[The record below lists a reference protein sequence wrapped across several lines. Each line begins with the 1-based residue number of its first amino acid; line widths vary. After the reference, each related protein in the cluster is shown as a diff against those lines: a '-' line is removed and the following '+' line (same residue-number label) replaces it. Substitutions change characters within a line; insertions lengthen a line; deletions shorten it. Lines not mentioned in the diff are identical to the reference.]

1 MLTPYSKLRPYL
13 TISFVHSDV
22 SGNSLRTLTAFCLVT
37 RFLFLTTGGASWL
50 DRSCAKFGLGHTPGG
65 AHIKG
70 ESATHYTRMYFTLK
84 NLWLMKYHLI
94 SGIFSCK
101 YTRRYLI
108 FDLMAFSFSSLTA
121 LNSPHYCMRRF
132 FLIIVFFFTHLVYT
146 VLVTHF
152 NPFVFILM
160 WCSVQTLSTF
170 FIYFKT
176 FTLCFHIKFQEPST
190 VNFSPVI

>member
-1 MLTPYSKLRPYL
+1 MLTPYSQLRPYL
-13 TISFVHSDV
+13 TISSVHSDV
-22 SGNSLRTLTAFCLVT
+22 SGNSVFTHFNGVLFSNSL
-37 RFLFLTTGGASWL
+37 LFLTTGGASRL

-65 AHIKG
+65 ADIKG
-70 ESATHYTRMYFTLK
+70 GSATHYTRMYFTLK

-132 FLIIVFFFTHLVYT
+132 FSNDFFFFH
-146 VLVTHF
+146 
-152 NPFVFILM
+152 
-160 WCSVQTLSTF
+160 TF
-170 FIYFKT
+170 GLHSFGYSF
-176 FTLCFHIKFQEPST
+176 
-190 VNFSPVI
+190 

>member
-1 MLTPYSKLRPYL
+1 M
-13 TISFVHSDV
+13 
-22 SGNSLRTLTAFCLVT
+22 
-37 RFLFLTTGGASWL
+37 FLTTVGASRL

-65 AHIKG
+65 ADIKG

-132 FLIIVFFFTHLVYT
+132 FLIIGFFSHIWSTQFWL
-146 VLVTHF
+146 L
-152 NPFVFILM
+152 IL
-160 WCSVQTLSTF
+160 TLLSLYLCDAAFKLCQLF

>member
-1 MLTPYSKLRPYL
+1 M
-13 TISFVHSDV
+13 
-22 SGNSLRTLTAFCLVT
+22 
-37 RFLFLTTGGASWL
+37 GASRL
-50 DRSCAKFGLGHTPGG
+50 DRSSAKFGLGHTPGG
-65 AHIKG
+65 ADMKG

-94 SGIFSCK
+94 PGIVSCK

-108 FDLMAFSFSSLTA
+108 FDLMAFSSLTA

-132 FLIIVFFFTHLVYT
+132 FSNNFFFFTHLVYI

-152 NPFVFILM
+152 NPLICLYTYVMQRSNFVN
-160 WCSVQTLSTF
+160 F
-170 FIYFKT
+170 FIYFKN

-190 VNFSPVI
+190 VNFSPVL

>member
-1 MLTPYSKLRPYL
+1 MLTLYSQLRPYL
-13 TISFVHSDV
+13 TISSLHSHV
-22 SGNSLRTLTAFCLVT
+22 SGNSFRTLTAFCWVT
-37 RFLFLTTGGASWL
+37 RFLFLTTAGASRL
-50 DRSCAKFGLGHTPGG
+50 DRSCAKFGLGHTPDG
-65 AHIKG
+65 ADMKG
-70 ESATHYTRMYFTLK
+70 ESATHYTRIYFTLN
-84 NLWLMKYHLI
+84 NLWLMKYHHI

-132 FLIIVFFFTHLVYT
+132 FSNNFFFTHLVYI

-170 FIYFKT
+170 LYILKISHFVFI
-176 FTLCFHIKFQEPST
+176 
-190 VNFSPVI
+190 

>member
-1 MLTPYSKLRPYL
+1 MLTPYSKLRLYL
-13 TISFVHSDV
+13 TISSVHSHV

-37 RFLFLTTGGASWL
+37 RFLYLTTVGASRL
-50 DRSCAKFGLGHTPGG
+50 DSPCAKFGLGHTPGG
-65 AHIKG
+65 ADMKG

-84 NLWLMKYHLI
+84 NLWNMKYHLI
-94 SGIFSCK
+94 SGIFPCK

-108 FDLMAFSFSSLTA
+108 LDLMAFSFSSLTT

-132 FLIIVFFFTHLVYT
+132 FLIIVLFFFTHLVYI

-160 WCSVQTLSTF
+160 
-170 FIYFKT
+170 
-176 FTLCFHIKFQEPST
+176 
-190 VNFSPVI
+190 